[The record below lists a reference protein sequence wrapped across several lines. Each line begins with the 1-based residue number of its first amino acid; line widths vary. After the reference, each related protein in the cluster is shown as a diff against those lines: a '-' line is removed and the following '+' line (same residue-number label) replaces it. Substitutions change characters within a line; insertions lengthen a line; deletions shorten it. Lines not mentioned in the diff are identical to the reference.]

1 MKQAVGGY
9 AGSAMRAGV
18 AVKVSEGTAGLGH
31 DEGGRGEVP
40 QGHLGFGGDVYR
52 AFGHEAVGP
61 EITIAAQAPGLVRE
75 CEELIAQAAFG
86 PSG

>member
-1 MKQAVGGY
+1 MEQAVGGD
-9 AGSAMRAGV
+9 AGSAVWAGV
-18 AVKVSEGTAGLGH
+18 SVQIRERAAGLGH

-61 EITIAAQAPGLVRE
+61 EITIAAQALGLVRQR
-75 CEELIAQAAFG
+75 EEFIAQAAFG

>member
-1 MKQAVGGY
+1 MEQAVGGD
-9 AGSAMRAGV
+9 AGSTVRAGV
-18 AVKVSEGTAGLGH
+18 SVQIRESAAGLGH

-61 EITIAAQAPGLVRE
+61 EITIAAQAPGLIRE
-75 CEELIAQAAFG
+75 CEELIAQAALG